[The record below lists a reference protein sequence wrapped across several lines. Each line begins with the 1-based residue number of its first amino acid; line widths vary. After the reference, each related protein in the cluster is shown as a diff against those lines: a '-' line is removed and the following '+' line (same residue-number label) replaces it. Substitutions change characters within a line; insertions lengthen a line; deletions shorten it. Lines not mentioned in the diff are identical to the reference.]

1 MFADLDSVLVVG
13 TMCVLSAH
21 KLHMAGTTYD
31 ALAQIMEDI
40 AEGIPVRPE
49 DREIVLN
56 WMHMMEEQVTE

>member
-1 MFADLDSVLVVG
+1 MDE
-13 TMCVLSAH
+13 
-21 KLHMAGTTYD
+21 TYQ
-31 ALAQIMEDI
+31 ALAKIMEDI